1 MASSILINQ
10 LVVVGRNK
18 NYTVNFN
25 PGVNIIYGDS
35 NTGKSSVLNLID
47 YLLGAKKF
55 KLYPEIEAAARY
67 AVLDVTLND
76 DRYSIKRDIFDENR
90 VVEVFPC
97 EIARIDEYPAKTYLP
112 NFKAN
117 SSYPNSGYFSD
128 FLLDALNL
136 NNIKIKESPSKDD
149 SKLVRLSFRD
159 LFKYCYVNQDSL
171 GSEKFLKSDN
181 YALRAKSKEVFK
193 YIFNALDSNIS
204 SLDGQLSEKINQ
216 RNKIDKTYSTVSEF
230 LRDAE
235 FGTFSSLDQEIEN
248 IDKDIADIEA
258 QVVELNGRKTADPE
272 VYRTIKTELASLG
285 LERQVV
291 IQDMHEQQHKIERF
305 TRLKNDY
312 LNDVAKF
319 KASIAAKSVIGEVES
334 EIELCP
340 VCDNTLEVLSAKQR
354 FDITPEE
361 KMSSEIN
368 VLKRRARETENI
380 VNETKKSWEEK
391 KLNLAEIER
400 AEAEALKLQEQNTKE
415 FSSPYL
421 AERDVFVAQV
431 GELKQKRKDLVS
443 RLKIRNQ
450 HNYLSKSVESL
461 DIRIS
466 QLQKQLDDLRNQTPT
481 MSDVL
486 SELADNLKSYLTF
499 VKIKSPTNISYDAN
513 SFSPRV
519 RGIEYSDITSGG
531 LRTIVAIGYLCSL
544 MEEALKTTISFPS
557 FLMIDTVGKYLG
569 KTQQQKYGE
578 ETDTYADAE
587 EAVSDPQKYQNIFE
601 YIIQIAGDYD
611 LKKRTCQFI
620 LVDNDVPDHIVD
632 KLSGF
637 IVAHFSS
644 EKTNGLPVG
653 LIDDAD
659 SGEYSNLEPNTEST
673 EAQLKGT
680 EKAPDE
686 PFEDEA
692 DF

>member
-47 YLLGAKKF
+47 YLLGAKEF

-97 EIARIDEYPAKTYLP
+97 EIARIGEYSAKTYLP

-117 SSYPNSGYFSD
+117 SSYPNAGYFSD

-181 YALRAKSKEVFK
+181 YALRAKNKEVFK

-248 IDKDIADIEA
+248 IDKDITDIEA
-258 QVVELNGRKTADPE
+258 QVVELNGRQTADPE

-285 LERQVV
+285 LEHQVV
-291 IQDMHEQQHKIERF
+291 IQDMHEQQLKIERF

-312 LNDVAKF
+312 LNDVVKF
-319 KASIAAKSVIGEVES
+319 KASIAAKSVIGEIES

-354 FDITPEE
+354 FDITSEE

-380 VNETKKSWEEK
+380 VNETKKLWEQN

-421 AERDVFVAQV
+421 AERDVFVTQV

-466 QLQKQLDDLRNQTPT
+466 QLQKQLDDLKQQTPT

-499 VKIKSPTNISYDAN
+499 VKIKSPANISYDAS

-544 MEEALKTTISFPS
+544 MEEALKSTISFPS

-569 KTQQQKYGE
+569 KTKQQKYGE
-578 ETDTYADAE
+578 ETDISADAE

-601 YIIQIAGDYD
+601 YIIQIAGEYD
-611 LKKRTCQFI
+611 QKERTCQFI

-659 SGEYSNLEPNTEST
+659 SGEYSNIES
-673 EAQLKGT
+673 
-680 EKAPDE
+680 
-686 PFEDEA
+686 
-692 DF
+692 

>member
-1 MASSILINQ
+1 
-10 LVVVGRNK
+10 
-18 NYTVNFN
+18 
-25 PGVNIIYGDS
+25 
-35 NTGKSSVLNLID
+35 
-47 YLLGAKKF
+47 
-55 KLYPEIEAAARY
+55 
-67 AVLDVTLND
+67 
-76 DRYSIKRDIFDENR
+76 
-90 VVEVFPC
+90 
-97 EIARIDEYPAKTYLP
+97 
-112 NFKAN
+112 
-117 SSYPNSGYFSD
+117 
-128 FLLDALNL
+128 
-136 NNIKIKESPSKDD
+136 
-149 SKLVRLSFRD
+149 
-159 LFKYCYVNQDSL
+159 
-171 GSEKFLKSDN
+171 
-181 YALRAKSKEVFK
+181 
-193 YIFNALDSNIS
+193 
-204 SLDGQLSEKINQ
+204 
-216 RNKIDKTYSTVSEF
+216 
-230 LRDAE
+230 
-235 FGTFSSLDQEIEN
+235 
-248 IDKDIADIEA
+248 
-258 QVVELNGRKTADPE
+258 
-272 VYRTIKTELASLG
+272 
-285 LERQVV
+285 
-291 IQDMHEQQHKIERF
+291 
-305 TRLKNDY
+305 
-312 LNDVAKF
+312 
-319 KASIAAKSVIGEVES
+319 
-334 EIELCP
+334 
-340 VCDNTLEVLSAKQR
+340 
-354 FDITPEE
+354 
-361 KMSSEIN
+361 

-380 VNETKKSWEEK
+380 VNETKKLWEQN

-466 QLQKQLDDLRNQTPT
+466 QLQKQLDDLKQQTPS

-499 VKIKSPTNISYDAN
+499 VKIKSPTNISYDAS

-544 MEEALKTTISFPS
+544 MEEALKSTISFPS

-569 KTQQQKYGE
+569 KTKQQKYGE
-578 ETDTYADAE
+578 ETDISADAE

-611 LKKRTCQFI
+611 LEKRTCQFI

-659 SGEYSNLEPNTEST
+659 SGEYSNIES
-673 EAQLKGT
+673 
-680 EKAPDE
+680 
-686 PFEDEA
+686 
-692 DF
+692 